1 MSDPILTLDHV
12 SVDFQM
18 QDHVVSAVSDV
29 SLAVRPREIVGI
41 VGESGCGK
49 STLAMATMGLLG
61 SQARVRGNVVFE
73 GRDLVALSEEERRA
87 LRGDRMAMI
96 FQDALTS
103 LDPTYAV
110 GEQVAEA
117 IRAHRDVTKAQAK
130 DASAEAVA
138 RRGHP
143 GAGAPLRRTATS
155 PVRRHAATSGG
166 RRGASQSTRR
176 CSSPTSRPPRSTS
189 PSRRRS
195 WSCLLAMRER
205 ARHGDPVDH
214 ARPRRGRPGLR
225 PGGGDV
231 CRAAG
236 RDGAQDRALRAPRH
250 PYTQALLAAQPTSG
264 LERGRL
270 RVIGG
275 EVPDLSAP
283 PPGCRFAPRCA
294 LAFDACGVTPVL
306 EVVGPEHRAACWAVA
321 PGSAPTSAGQA
332 SDPIVPFA
340 GVGS

>member
-1 MSDPILTLDHV
+1 MSDPILTLEHV

-73 GRDLVALSEEERRA
+73 GRDLVALSDEERRA
-87 LRGDRMAMI
+87 LRGDRMAMV

-130 DASAEAVA
+130 DAALKLLRDV
-138 RRGHP
+138 GIP
-143 GAGAPLRRTATS
+143 APEHRYDEPPHRL
-155 PVRRHAATSGG
+155 SGG
-166 RRGASQSTRR
+166 MRQRVVVAAALANDPPLLIADE
-176 CSSPTSRPPRSTS
+176 PTTALDVTIQAQILEL
-189 PSRRRS
+189 
-195 WSCLLAMRER
+195 LLAMRER
-205 ARHGDPVDH
+205 HDTAILLITHDLGVV
-214 ARPRRGRPGLR
+214 AQ
-225 PGGGDV
+225 V
-231 CRAAG
+231 CDRVAVMYAG
-236 RDGAQDRALRAPRH
+236 QLVETAPKTELFRAPRH
-250 PYTQALLAAQPTSG
+250 PYTQALLAAQPTGG

-275 EVPDLSAP
+275 EVPDLSTP
-283 PPGCRFAPRCA
+283 PPGCRFAPRCP
-294 LAFDACGVTPVL
+294 LAFDACGATPLL
-306 EVVGPEHRAACWAVA
+306 EVVGPEHRAACWAVG
-321 PGSAPTSAGQA
+321 PGSAPTIPGQVSDPAAPSAGW
-332 SDPIVPFA
+332 
-340 GVGS
+340 GS